1 MPAIQDQIQK
11 NIWTKST
18 SLQNFKKK
26 VEYWV
31 LNLFLLNGKCLSW
44 MKIVTRIKNIIVSI
58 ILIILFLYYIKSL
71 SYVQDENA
79 LIILL
84 AQPSFLQSGE
94 CSLISVCSKKG
105 NGSTLPNG
113 TGIFFISN
121 IGLLENH
128 KTLYNGE
135 LEVTCFSNHEFVG
148 DIT

>member
-1 MPAIQDQIQK
+1 
-11 NIWTKST
+11 
-18 SLQNFKKK
+18 
-26 VEYWV
+26 
-31 LNLFLLNGKCLSW
+31 

-58 ILIILFLYYIKSL
+58 ILIILFFYYFKAL

-94 CSLISVCSKKG
+94 CSLISVCNKKV
-105 NGSTLPNG
+105 NGSKLPNG
-113 TGIFFISN
+113 TAIFLFSN

-128 KTLYNGE
+128 TTLYNGKP
-135 LEVTCFSNHEFVG
+135 EVTCFSNHEFVG